1 MEEKGGG
8 EGVNLLSNSDDGKE
22 NDRTPPPPMA
32 TSSSSSS
39 LSGAA
44 LFTTRKEIKSRN
56 AAKPI
61 IIYPGRRRR
70 SLTSSRITVGFS
82 STGDD
87 DENVR
92 TSSSS
97 FVKLTCP
104 ICTRRVFLQS
114 NTNNNEKKN
123 KDVCCGKTWTIERK
137 NAYEYIDLEISRN
150 ANSFREA
157 KLSGTSL
164 FETPIVSNAYERGWR
179 DSFAWAGFPG
189 KEKEFDVAMRF
200 VKENTNQRQQ
210 QNQKQLGEVVL
221 DVSCGSGLF
230 ARKFVAAKAFARVVA
245 SDFSE
250 NMLME
255 ASHLA
260 RKENVDANVITF
272 VRADVG
278 RLPFETGSVDVVH
291 AGAALHC
298 WPSPTQAVAEI
309 SRVLKPGGT
318 FVASTFLDPSAN
330 LNNDDLTKPFSDFFR
345 DAKLGTGGAF
355 NRFWTEQELKDLCQ
369 MVGLED
375 FKRERERQYILFAVK
390 KNSVRCEDDDEVEEC
405 DIVLSM
411 DEEGQ

>member
-1 MEEKGGG
+1 
-8 EGVNLLSNSDDGKE
+8 
-22 NDRTPPPPMA
+22 MA
-32 TSSSSSS
+32 TSSSSSSS

-44 LFTTRKEIKSRN
+44 LLFTPKKESKSRN
-56 AAKPI
+56 AAKPS
-61 IIYPGRRRR
+61 IYPGRRR
-70 SLTSSRITVGFS
+70 SLTSSWRIIIGFS
-82 STGDD
+82 SSGDD

-92 TSSSS
+92 TSSSSS

-104 ICTRRVFLQS
+104 ICTRIVL
-114 NTNNNEKKN
+114 EKKN

-179 DSFAWAGFPG
+179 DSFAWAGFLG
-189 KEKEFDVAMRF
+189 KEMEFHVAMRF

-230 ARKFVAAKAFARVVA
+230 ARKFVDSKAFARVVA

-250 NMLME
+250 NMLIE
-255 ASHLA
+255 ASQFA
-260 RKENVDANVITF
+260 REENIDATAITF

>member
-1 MEEKGGG
+1 
-8 EGVNLLSNSDDGKE
+8 
-22 NDRTPPPPMA
+22 MA

-39 LSGAA
+39 GKAA
-44 LFTTRKEIKSRN
+44 LLFTPNKKKETKSRN
-56 AAKPI
+56 ALGKPPKS
-61 IIYPGRRRR
+61 IYHPGRRRR
-70 SLTSSRITVGFS
+70 LTSSRRIGVGFS
-82 STGDD
+82 SSGDED

-92 TSSSS
+92 TSSSSSSS

-104 ICTRRVFLQS
+104 ICTRRVLE
-114 NTNNNEKKN
+114 EKT

-137 NAYEYIDLEISRN
+137 NAYEYTDLEISRN

-210 QNQKQLGEVVL
+210 QNQKQQLGEVVL

-230 ARKFVAAKAFARVVA
+230 ARKFVDSKAFARVVA

-250 NMLME
+250 NMLIE
-255 ASHLA
+255 ASQFA
-260 RKENVDANVITF
+260 REENIDANVITF

-411 DEEGQ
+411 DEKGQ

>member
-1 MEEKGGG
+1 
-8 EGVNLLSNSDDGKE
+8 
-22 NDRTPPPPMA
+22 MA

-44 LFTTRKEIKSRN
+44 LLFTPKKEIKSRN
-56 AAKPI
+56 AAKPS
-61 IIYPGRRRR
+61 IYPGRRR
-70 SLTSSRITVGFS
+70 SLTSSRRISIGFS
-82 STGDD
+82 SSGDD

-92 TSSSS
+92 TSSSSSS

-104 ICTRRVFLQS
+104 ICTRRVL
-114 NTNNNEKKN
+114 EKKKN

-137 NAYEYIDLEISRN
+137 NAYEYTDLEISRN

-210 QNQKQLGEVVL
+210 QNQKQQLGEVVL

-230 ARKFVAAKAFARVVA
+230 ARKFVDSKAFARVVA

-250 NMLME
+250 NMLIE
-255 ASHLA
+255 ASQFA
-260 RKENVDANVITF
+260 REENIDANVITF

>member
-1 MEEKGGG
+1 
-8 EGVNLLSNSDDGKE
+8 
-22 NDRTPPPPMA
+22 MA

-39 LSGAA
+39 SSLSGGAA
-44 LFTTRKEIKSRN
+44 VLFTPKKKEIKSRN
-56 AAKPI
+56 ETAKPS
-61 IIYPGRRRR
+61 IYPGRRR
-70 SLTSSRITVGFS
+70 SSTPSRRIVIGFS
-82 STGDD
+82 SSGDD

-92 TSSSS
+92 TSSSSSSSS

-104 ICTRRVFLQS
+104 ICTRRVL
-114 NTNNNEKKN
+114 EEKN

-200 VKENTNQRQQ
+200 VKENTNQRQP

-230 ARKFVAAKAFARVVA
+230 ARKFADSKAFARVVA

-250 NMLME
+250 NMLIE
-255 ASHLA
+255 ASQFA
-260 RKENVDANVITF
+260 REENIDATVITF

-298 WPSPTQAVAEI
+298 WPSPTQAMAEI

-375 FKRERERQYILFAVK
+375 FKRERERQYILFAVI

>member
-1 MEEKGGG
+1 M
-8 EGVNLLSNSDDGKE
+8 
-22 NDRTPPPPMA
+22 
-32 TSSSSSS
+32 
-39 LSGAA
+39 
-44 LFTTRKEIKSRN
+44 LFTPKRKEIKSRN
-56 AAKPI
+56 ETAKPS
-61 IIYPGRRRR
+61 IYPGRRR
-70 SLTSSRITVGFS
+70 SSTPSRRIVIGFS
-82 STGDD
+82 SSGDD

-92 TSSSS
+92 TSSSSSSSS

-104 ICTRRVFLQS
+104 ICTRRVL
-114 NTNNNEKKN
+114 EEKN

-137 NAYEYIDLEISRN
+137 NAYEYTDLEISRN

-200 VKENTNQRQQ
+200 VKENTNQRQP

-230 ARKFVAAKAFARVVA
+230 ARKFADSKAFARVVA

-250 NMLME
+250 NMLIE
-255 ASHLA
+255 ASQFA
-260 RKENVDANVITF
+260 REENIDATAITF

-298 WPSPTQAVAEI
+298 WPSPTQAMAEI

-375 FKRERERQYILFAVK
+375 FKRERERQYILFAVI

>member
-1 MEEKGGG
+1 MGT
-8 EGVNLLSNSDDGKE
+8 S
-22 NDRTPPPPMA
+22 
-32 TSSSSSS
+32 SSSSSS
-39 LSGAA
+39 LSGTAL
-44 LFTTRKEIKSRN
+44 LFTPKKEIKSRN
-56 AAKPI
+56 AARPS
-61 IIYPGRRRR
+61 IYPGRRR
-70 SLTSSRITVGFS
+70 SLTSSRRIIIGFS
-82 STGDD
+82 SSGDD
-87 DENVR
+87 A
-92 TSSSS
+92 SSS

-104 ICTRRVFLQS
+104 ICTRRVL
-114 NTNNNEKKN
+114 EKKN

-189 KEKEFDVAMRF
+189 KEKEFDLAMRF

>member
-1 MEEKGGG
+1 
-8 EGVNLLSNSDDGKE
+8 
-22 NDRTPPPPMA
+22 MA
-32 TSSSSSS
+32 TPSSSSS
-39 LSGAA
+39 GRAA
-44 LFTTRKEIKSRN
+44 LLCTPNKKKETKSRN
-56 AAKPI
+56 ALGKPPKS
-61 IIYPGRRRR
+61 IYHPGRRRR
-70 SLTSSRITVGFS
+70 FLTSSRRIGVGFS
-82 STGDD
+82 SSSGDED

-92 TSSSS
+92 TSSSSSSS

-104 ICTRRVFLQS
+104 ICTRRVL
-114 NTNNNEKKN
+114 EERA

-137 NAYEYIDLEISRN
+137 NAYEYTDLEISRN

-200 VKENTNQRQQ
+200 VRENTNQRQQ
-210 QNQKQLGEVVL
+210 QNQKQQLGEVVL

-230 ARKFVAAKAFARVVA
+230 ARKFVDSKAFVRVVA

-250 NMLME
+250 NMLIE
-255 ASHLA
+255 ASQFA
-260 RKENVDANVITF
+260 REENIDANVITF

-411 DEEGQ
+411 DEKGQ

>member
-1 MEEKGGG
+1 
-8 EGVNLLSNSDDGKE
+8 
-22 NDRTPPPPMA
+22 MA
-32 TSSSSSS
+32 TSSSSSSSSSS

-44 LFTTRKEIKSRN
+44 LLFTPKKKETKSRN
-56 AAKPI
+56 AGKPS
-61 IIYPGRRRR
+61 IYPGRRRR
-70 SLTSSRITVGFS
+70 LTSSRRISVGFS
-82 STGDD
+82 SSGDD

-92 TSSSS
+92 TSSSSSSS

-104 ICTRRVFLQS
+104 ICTRRVLE
-114 NTNNNEKKN
+114 EKT

-137 NAYEYIDLEISRN
+137 NAYEYTDLEISRN

-179 DSFAWAGFPG
+179 DSFVWAGFPG

-200 VKENTNQRQQ
+200 VRENTNQRQQ
-210 QNQKQLGEVVL
+210 QNQKQQLGEVVL

-230 ARKFVAAKAFARVVA
+230 ARKFVDSKAFARVVA

-250 NMLME
+250 NMLIE
-255 ASHLA
+255 ASQFA
-260 RKENVDANVITF
+260 REENIDANVITF

-291 AGAALHC
+291 AGTALHC

>member
-1 MEEKGGG
+1 M
-8 EGVNLLSNSDDGKE
+8 
-22 NDRTPPPPMA
+22 
-32 TSSSSSS
+32 
-39 LSGAA
+39 
-44 LFTTRKEIKSRN
+44 LFTPKKKEIKSRN
-56 AAKPI
+56 ETAKPS
-61 IIYPGRRRR
+61 IYHGRRR
-70 SLTSSRITVGFS
+70 SFLTPSRRIVIGFS
-82 STGDD
+82 SSGDD

-92 TSSSS
+92 TSSSSSSS

-104 ICTRRVFLQS
+104 ICTRRVL
-114 NTNNNEKKN
+114 EEKN

-189 KEKEFDVAMRF
+189 EEKEFDVAMRF
-200 VKENTNQRQQ
+200 VRENTNQRQP
-210 QNQKQLGEVVL
+210 QNQKQTWRSRFRCFVRIWFVQEKVCRFEGVRESRRERLFGEHVDRSESV
-221 DVSCGSGLF
+221 C
-230 ARKFVAAKAFARVVA
+230 ARG
-245 SDFSE
+245 
-250 NMLME
+250 NI
-255 ASHLA
+255 
-260 RKENVDANVITF
+260 DATVITF

-298 WPSPTQAVAEI
+298 WPSPTQAMAEI

-345 DAKLGTGGAF
+345 DAKLGTGGAALIGF
-355 NRFWTEQELKDLCQ
+355 GRNKSSKIYAKWLAWKISNANASDNTF
-369 MVGLED
+369 
-375 FKRERERQYILFAVK
+375 
-390 KNSVRCEDDDEVEEC
+390 S
-405 DIVLSM
+405 SP
-411 DEEGQ
+411 

>member
-1 MEEKGGG
+1 MK
-8 EGVNLLSNSDDGKE
+8 
-22 NDRTPPPPMA
+22 NDRPPTPPMA
-32 TSSSSSS
+32 TSSSSS
-39 LSGAA
+39 GVA
-44 LFTTRKEIKSRN
+44 LLCTPKKEIKSRN
-56 AAKPI
+56 ATKPS
-61 IIYPGRRRR
+61 IYPGRRR
-70 SLTSSRITVGFS
+70 SLTSSRRIIIIGFS
-82 STGDD
+82 SSGDD
-87 DENVR
+87 DENVI
-92 TSSSS
+92 TSTSASS

-104 ICTRRVFLQS
+104 ICTRRVL
-114 NTNNNEKKN
+114 EEKN
-123 KDVCCGKTWTIERK
+123 KDVCCGKTWAIERK

-210 QNQKQLGEVVL
+210 QNQKQVGEVVL

-230 ARKFVAAKAFARVVA
+230 ARKFVDSKAFARVVA

-250 NMLME
+250 NMLIE
-255 ASHLA
+255 ASQFA
-260 RKENVDANVITF
+260 REENIDATAITF

-298 WPSPTQAVAEI
+298 WPSPTQAMAEI

-369 MVGLED
+369 MVGLEN